1 MNEIQLIRALP
12 WAVRTRYRGAV
23 IYTYRLPCCGLGART
38 IARQDAQ
45 NQRADALF
53 RSQWTSVL
61 SSSDS
66 DKTAREV
73 KVGSHA

>member
-1 MNEIQLIRALP
+1 MGLANLIQKRPNI
-12 WAVRTRYRGAV
+12 AV

-53 RSQWTSVL
+53 CS
-61 SSSDS
+61 
-66 DKTAREV
+66 E
-73 KVGSHA
+73 